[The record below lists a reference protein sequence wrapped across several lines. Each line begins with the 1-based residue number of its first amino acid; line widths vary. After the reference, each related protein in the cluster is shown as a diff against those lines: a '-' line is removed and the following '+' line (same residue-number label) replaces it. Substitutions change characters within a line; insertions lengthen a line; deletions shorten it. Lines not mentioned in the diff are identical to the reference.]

1 MYHLQFYRPFYGK
14 TCLCPSSSNK
24 LSIRAFIWGTSCF
37 CASIASFR
45 ILKEI
50 KVSPPC
56 FNIVVVYKVMSNRVR
71 NNFIPLCHAEWEKV
85 MLVDRDLFSISHCLY
100 FISHLNK
107 AHLNMVL
114 TFSCMIS
121 ETSSSYSNVSYVST
135 FFYPGKRWYSKMFA
149 LSLLLL
155 FGIFVKKLF
164 ETNPNFRYF
173 G

>member
-1 MYHLQFYRPFYGK
+1 MLSSVLVGSVLKIDYCYDHISCPGGWLRKKKKSCTLNKAMPSGICYFTDRAIARYLHTLQL
-14 TCLCPSSSNK
+14 TVHWL
-24 LSIRAFIWGTSCF
+24 TD
-37 CASIASFR
+37 
-45 ILKEI
+45 
-50 KVSPPC
+50 
-56 FNIVVVYKVMSNRVR
+56 
-71 NNFIPLCHAEWEKV
+71 WEKV
-85 MLVDRDLFSISHCLY
+85 MLDRDLFSISHCLY

-135 FFYPGKRWYSKMFA
+135 FFYPGKRWYGKMFA

-155 FGIFVKKLF
+155 FGIFVQKLF